1 MMKET
6 SLYRAHIVEEPEF
19 ERYYAFDERYP
30 GERIE
35 WGKPIGWEPSKEYVE
50 RFKTNKWIEPATD
63 KWFRSRSS
71 AAARVKLL
79 EDAGYKAVVQKSA
92 PVEWPKGDEQKVNGS
107 QAGEVLAAVK
117 TLVRHGVIKS
127 ADEIL

>member
-1 MMKET
+1 MKEN

-35 WGKPIGWEPSKEYVE
+35 WARPIGWEPSAEYVD
-50 RFKTNKWIEPATD
+50 RFKTDKWIEPATD
-63 KWFRSRSS
+63 KWFKSRSS

-79 EDAGYKAVVQKSA
+79 EAAGYRAIVQKSA
-92 PVEWPKGDEQKVNGS
+92 PVQWPNGDAKAVNES
-107 QAGEVLAAVK
+107 DASEVLGAIK
-117 TLVRHGVIKS
+117 TLIRHGVIRS
-127 ADEIL
+127 ADDVL

>member
-1 MMKET
+1 MKEN

-35 WGKPIGWEPSKEYVE
+35 WGKPIGWEPSPEYVE

-63 KWFRSRSS
+63 KWFKSRSS

-79 EDAGYKAVVQKSA
+79 EDAGYRAIVQKSA
-92 PVEWPKGDEQKVNGS
+92 PVQWPNGDAKAVSES
-107 QAGEVLAAVK
+107 DASEVLGAIK
-117 TLVRHGVIKS
+117 TLIRHSVIRS
-127 ADEIL
+127 ADDVL